1 MLLQEQR
8 EQLEQQYEA
17 TAADLEREQQLNA
30 AMRLSSSLLDAVKI
44 SKDYAVNVLEAAADK
59 PAPGGR
65 QQPPP
70 PPQRTQQ
77 VEQQVAH
84 VLVSWPQLGG

>member
-1 MLLQEQR
+1 MWLLQEQR

-30 AMRLSSSLLDAVKI
+30 AMRLSGSLLDAVKI

-59 PAPGGR
+59 PAPGGQ
-65 QQPPP
+65 QQPPQ
-70 PPQRTQQ
+70 QRKQQ
-77 VEQQVAH
+77 VERQVAH
-84 VLVSWPQLGG
+84 VLVSWPGLGG